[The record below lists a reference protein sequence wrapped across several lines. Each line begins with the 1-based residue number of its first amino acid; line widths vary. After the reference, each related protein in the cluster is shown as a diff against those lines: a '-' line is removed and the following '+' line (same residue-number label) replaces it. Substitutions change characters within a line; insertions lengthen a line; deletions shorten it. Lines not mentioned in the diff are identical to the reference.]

1 MKLLNKL
8 AIFCCVAALAAAPV
22 IHVTAQA
29 ADSAEKPKA
38 EQAKKAKKPRIELNN
53 ATVAQLKTLK
63 GVDDDIARQII
74 QNRPFRS
81 VSELVSKKI
90 IPSRDALREMQKEAD
105 IVIGEYKEPQN
116 KKKQNNNKNKG
127 GGGGKNR
134 RK

>member
-8 AIFCCVAALAAAPV
+8 AIFWCVAALAAAPV
-22 IHVTAQA
+22 IYVTAKA
-29 ADSAEKPKA
+29 ADSAEQPKA

-81 VSELVSKKI
+81 VTELVSKKI
-90 IPSRDALREMQKEAD
+90 VTREALKEMQKEAD
-105 IVIGEYKEPQN
+105 IVVGEYKEPQN

-127 GGGGKNR
+127 GGGGNR
-134 RK
+134 KRR